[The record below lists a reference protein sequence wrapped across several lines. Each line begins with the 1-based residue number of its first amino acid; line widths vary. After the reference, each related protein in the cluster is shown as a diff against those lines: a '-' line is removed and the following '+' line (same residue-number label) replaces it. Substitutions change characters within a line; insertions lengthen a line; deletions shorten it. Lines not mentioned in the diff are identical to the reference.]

1 MAENISIVTLQLNK
15 LASYNILIVTFAVYL
30 LSITKRRTLQV
41 KFKIS

>member
-30 LSITKRRTLQV
+30 LSILNSATL
-41 KFKIS
+41 